1 MPMSPN
7 VEMIA
12 SICSASTRSSGRWS
26 LISEYVR
33 KPRSLPSLIRFLRR
47 VRRVSAS
54 SLGSSAGI
62 SQASLPPRRPP
73 RPPLPFD
80 LTSATFASRSSS
92 ACFALLTGVFAC
104 LAAALASSFGAG
116 AFAAALA
123 LGAGSL
129 RVRAATLACGACFFA
144 GRLPAWERSLRRLTA
159 LAFFLAARTFFTL
172 DLLRFCILA
181 SPGISAI
188 GPANYTMNCAGLG
201 EKPKIVPKGR
211 TFKGFDLFLPSEFE
225 ARNRPR
231 PLVKALVRQALLVGA
246 PFLGR
251 CDAFEHLGR
260 QLLLILRQTSAQLRH
275 RIPQLTERLF
285 LRQFERKPN
294 RLRLGNEV
302 AVRRRLRQ
310 LDQHRIRQ
318 GVGIFVLRHQ
328 FADLPQGGS
337 LLVLRPK
344 KLHVHLEREG
354 GFGKDEGQ

>member
-1 MPMSPN
+1 M
-7 VEMIA
+7 
-12 SICSASTRSSGRWS
+12 
-26 LISEYVR
+26 
-33 KPRSLPSLIRFLRR
+33 RFLSR
-47 VRRVSAS
+47 VRRGSAS
-54 SLGSSAGI
+54 SFGSSAGI

-73 RPPLPFD
+73 RPPLPLD
-80 LTSATFASRSSS
+80 LTSATLASRSSS
-92 ACFALLTGVFAC
+92 ACLALLTGVFAC
-104 LAAALASSFGAG
+104 LAAALASSLGAGVLAATTFGAG
-116 AFAAALA
+116 T
-123 LGAGSL
+123 L
-129 RVRAATLACGACFFA
+129 RARAVTLAGCACFFA

-181 SPGISAI
+181 SPGVSAI

-260 QLLLILRQTSAQLRH
+260 QLLLILRQTSAQLSH
-275 RIPQLTERLF
+275 RISQLTERLF

-302 AVRRRLRQ
+302 AVR
-310 LDQHRIRQ
+310 
-318 GVGIFVLRHQ
+318 
-328 FADLPQGGS
+328 
-337 LLVLRPK
+337 
-344 KLHVHLEREG
+344 
-354 GFGKDEGQ
+354 

>member
-1 MPMSPN
+1 MM
-7 VEMIA
+7 A

-92 ACFALLTGVFAC
+92 ACLALLTGVFAC
-104 LAAALASSFGAG
+104 LAAALASSLGAGVLAATTFGAG
-116 AFAAALA
+116 C
-123 LGAGSL
+123 L
-129 RVRAATLACGACFFA
+129 RARAVTLACGACFFA

-181 SPGISAI
+181 SPGVSANR
-188 GPANYTMNCAGLG
+188 PTSYAGLG

-211 TFKGFDLFLPSEFE
+211 TFKGFDLFLPFE
-225 ARNRPR
+225 LKQEICHAR
-231 PLVKALVRQALLVGA
+231 
-246 PFLGR
+246 
-251 CDAFEHLGR
+251 
-260 QLLLILRQTSAQLRH
+260 
-275 RIPQLTERLF
+275 
-285 LRQFERKPN
+285 
-294 RLRLGNEV
+294 
-302 AVRRRLRQ
+302 
-310 LDQHRIRQ
+310 
-318 GVGIFVLRHQ
+318 
-328 FADLPQGGS
+328 
-337 LLVLRPK
+337 
-344 KLHVHLEREG
+344 
-354 GFGKDEGQ
+354 